1 MFCIKILE
9 SACSY
14 CIVDPLCPVMAGKQV
29 VNNEMDCPLYQSLG
43 IPSVIPS
50 VWILQSVCVVHECTN
65 TCKEVQG
72 TAVKAEHEQT
82 MLQNTYHIKHDYK
95 NELYCFAVIDT
106 SPVLFAVILLSS
118 NTFYTMTSLI
128 HS

>member
-65 TCKEVQG
+65 MCKEVQG

-95 NELYCFAVIDT
+95 NELYC
-106 SPVLFAVILLSS
+106 LNL
-118 NTFYTMTSLI
+118 YCC
-128 HS
+128 H